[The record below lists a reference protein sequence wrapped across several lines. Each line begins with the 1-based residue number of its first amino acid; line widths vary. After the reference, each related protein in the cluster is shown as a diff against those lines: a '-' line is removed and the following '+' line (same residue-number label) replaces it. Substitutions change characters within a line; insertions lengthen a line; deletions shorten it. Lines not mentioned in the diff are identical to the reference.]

1 MQLLDK
7 PRRRPSINITSLID
21 VLFLLLTFFLV
32 TTSFIEQ
39 SALKVELPS
48 MQHSE
53 QTEREKRFVLNLSAD
68 GRMNYNGRETDTEA
82 LRRELGEA
90 VVEINASGGLVL
102 RADRSLD
109 YGDVVT
115 VLDLIRGAGI
125 KRFAIATVSPGE

>member
-53 QTEREKRFVLNLSAD
+53 QTEREKRFVLNVSTD
-68 GRMNYNGRETDTEA
+68 GKMNYNGRETDAEA

-90 VVEINASGGLVL
+90 AEEINTSGGLVL

-125 KRFAIATVSPGE
+125 KRFAIAAVAPGE